1 MKESYVLKRRNGEAC
16 GYVMARDKEV
26 RVRLPNEKGTAKM
39 AVIYADQTQTLEGML
54 DGLERTYP
62 AAGSRLLG
70 AYVCSGGRLLMDT
83 GEAARRAFERA
94 EEACQSAQRPE
105 GKRKDGARRGCA
117 DARAP
122 PNRRRYNRGGGAQM
136 AAAAL
141 HAGSEVCKRR
151 MEGQSRGG
159 ALKTVRFAA
168 LLCRRPI
175 SRM

>member
-26 RVRLPNEKGTAKM
+26 RVRLPNEKRTAKM

-62 AAGSRLLG
+62 AAGTIFSAGFKAVPMTDKLNRLLG

-105 GKRKDGARRGCA
+105 GKRKDARGEDVRTHARRQTEGDTIEAAECRWPPPPCMPGARYV
-117 DARAP
+117 
-122 PNRRRYNRGGGAQM
+122 NGAWKVSQ
-136 AAAAL
+136 
-141 HAGSEVCKRR
+141 
-151 MEGQSRGG
+151 G
-159 ALKTVRFAA
+159 AVR
-168 LLCRRPI
+168 
-175 SRM
+175 

>member
-26 RVRLPNEKGTAKM
+26 RVRLPNEKRTAKM

-94 EEACQSAQRPE
+94 EEACQSAQRTDGE
-105 GKRKDGARRGCA
+105 RKDARGEDARTHARRQTEGDTIEAAERRWPPPPCMPGARYANGA
-117 DARAP
+117 WKVSQGAAR
-122 PNRRRYNRGGGAQM
+122 
-136 AAAAL
+136 
-141 HAGSEVCKRR
+141 
-151 MEGQSRGG
+151 
-159 ALKTVRFAA
+159 
-168 LLCRRPI
+168 
-175 SRM
+175 

>member
-105 GKRKDGARRGCA
+105 GKRKDARGRTRAAKPKEIQSWRRSA
-117 DARAP
+117 DG
-122 PNRRRYNRGGGAQM
+122 RRRPACRERGM
-136 AAAAL
+136 
-141 HAGSEVCKRR
+141 
-151 MEGQSRGG
+151 
-159 ALKTVRFAA
+159 
-168 LLCRRPI
+168 
-175 SRM
+175 

>member
-70 AYVCSGGRLLMDT
+70 AY
-83 GEAARRAFERA
+83 ERA

-105 GKRKDGARRGCA
+105 GKRKDARGEDARTHARRQTEGDTIEAAERRWPPPPCMPGARYVNGA
-117 DARAP
+117 WKVSQGAAR
-122 PNRRRYNRGGGAQM
+122 
-136 AAAAL
+136 
-141 HAGSEVCKRR
+141 
-151 MEGQSRGG
+151 
-159 ALKTVRFAA
+159 
-168 LLCRRPI
+168 
-175 SRM
+175 

>member
-1 MKESYVLKRRNGEAC
+1 MTCFLDLHVHTDASDDGRS
-16 GYVMARDKEV
+16 
-26 RVRLPNEKGTAKM
+26 
-39 AVIYADQTQTLEGML
+39 TL
-54 DGLERTYP
+54 
-62 AAGSRLLG
+62 
-70 AYVCSGGRLLMDT
+70 
-83 GEAARRAFERA
+83 
-94 EEACQSAQRPE
+94 
-105 GKRKDGARRGCA
+105 
-117 DARAP
+117 
-122 PNRRRYNRGGGAQM
+122 AQM

>member
-70 AYVCSGGRLLMDT
+70 AYVCSDGRLLMDT

-105 GKRKDGARRGCA
+105 GKRKDARGE
-117 DARAP
+117 DARTQAGEAC
-122 PNRRRYNRGGGAQM
+122 RHVADEVLAVQALEVAAWRGGVLAV
-136 AAAAL
+136 
-141 HAGSEVCKRR
+141 HPYK
-151 MEGQSRGG
+151 EG
-159 ALKTVRFAA
+159 
-168 LLCRRPI
+168 
-175 SRM
+175 

>member
-54 DGLERTYP
+54 DGMERTYP

-83 GEAARRAFERA
+83 GEAARRASGGHRSGPIAAVAGAAMLLGTF
-94 EEACQSAQRPE
+94 SA
-105 GKRKDGARRGCA
+105 GLDYASMAIGTIAA
-117 DARAP
+117 VVYVMS
-122 PNRRRYNRGGGAQM
+122 NRW
-136 AAAAL
+136 
-141 HAGSEVCKRR
+141 
-151 MEGQSRGG
+151 
-159 ALKTVRFAA
+159 
-168 LLCRRPI
+168 
-175 SRM
+175 

>member
-105 GKRKDGARRGCA
+105 GKRKDARGEDARTHAGHQAEGDTIEAAERRWPPPPCMPGARYVNGA
-117 DARAP
+117 WKVSQGAAR
-122 PNRRRYNRGGGAQM
+122 
-136 AAAAL
+136 
-141 HAGSEVCKRR
+141 
-151 MEGQSRGG
+151 
-159 ALKTVRFAA
+159 
-168 LLCRRPI
+168 
-175 SRM
+175 

>member
-1 MKESYVLKRRNGEAC
+1 MKESYVLKRRNREAC

-105 GKRKDGARRGCA
+105 GEKKMRAERMRGRT
-117 DARAP
+117 RAAKP
-122 PNRRRYNRGGGAQM
+122 KEIQSRRRSADGR
-136 AAAAL
+136 
-141 HAGSEVCKRR
+141 
-151 MEGQSRGG
+151 
-159 ALKTVRFAA
+159 
-168 LLCRRPI
+168 RRPAC
-175 SRM
+175 RERGM

>member
-16 GYVMARDKEV
+16 GYIMARDKEV

-94 EEACQSAQRPE
+94 EEACQSAQSPE
-105 GKRKDGARRGCA
+105 GKRKDARRQTEGNTIEAAERRWPPPPCMPGARYVNGA
-117 DARAP
+117 WKVSQGAAR
-122 PNRRRYNRGGGAQM
+122 
-136 AAAAL
+136 
-141 HAGSEVCKRR
+141 
-151 MEGQSRGG
+151 
-159 ALKTVRFAA
+159 
-168 LLCRRPI
+168 
-175 SRM
+175 

>member
-39 AVIYADQTQTLEGML
+39 AVIYADQTQTLEGIL

-94 EEACQSAQRPE
+94 EEARQSVQRSGRE
-105 GKRKDGARRGCA
+105 RKDVQGEDAETHARRQTEGDTIGTAERRWPPPPCMPGA
-117 DARAP
+117 MYVNGAWKVSQGAAR
-122 PNRRRYNRGGGAQM
+122 
-136 AAAAL
+136 
-141 HAGSEVCKRR
+141 
-151 MEGQSRGG
+151 
-159 ALKTVRFAA
+159 
-168 LLCRRPI
+168 
-175 SRM
+175 

>member
-39 AVIYADQTQTLEGML
+39 AVIYADQTQTLEGRL
-54 DGLERTYP
+54 DGMERTYP

-94 EEACQSAQRPE
+94 EEARQSAQRPE
-105 GKRKDGARRGCA
+105 GERKDARTHAGHQAEGDTIGAAERRWPPPPCMPGARYVNGA
-117 DARAP
+117 WKVSQGAAR
-122 PNRRRYNRGGGAQM
+122 
-136 AAAAL
+136 
-141 HAGSEVCKRR
+141 
-151 MEGQSRGG
+151 
-159 ALKTVRFAA
+159 
-168 LLCRRPI
+168 
-175 SRM
+175 

>member
-54 DGLERTYP
+54 DGMERTYP
-62 AAGSRLLG
+62 ATGSRLLG

-94 EEACQSAQRPE
+94 EEARQSAQRPE
-105 GKRKDGARRGCA
+105 GERKDARTHAGHQAEGDTIGAAERRWPPPPCMPGARYVNGA
-117 DARAP
+117 WKVSQGAAR
-122 PNRRRYNRGGGAQM
+122 
-136 AAAAL
+136 
-141 HAGSEVCKRR
+141 
-151 MEGQSRGG
+151 
-159 ALKTVRFAA
+159 
-168 LLCRRPI
+168 
-175 SRM
+175 

>member
-1 MKESYVLKRRNGEAC
+1 
-16 GYVMARDKEV
+16 MARDKEV

-39 AVIYADQTQTLEGML
+39 AVIYADQTQMIEGKL
-54 DGLERTYP
+54 DGMERTYP

-94 EEACQSAQRPE
+94 EEARQSAQRAE
-105 GKRKDGARRGCA
+105 GERKDARGE
-117 DARAP
+117 DARTHERRQTEGDTIGRRSADG
-122 PNRRRYNRGGGAQM
+122 RRRPVCRG
-136 AAAAL
+136 
-141 HAGSEVCKRR
+141 EVCKRR

>member
-26 RVRLPNEKGTAKM
+26 RVRLPNENGTAKM

-54 DGLERTYP
+54 DGMERAYP

-94 EEACQSAQRPE
+94 EEACQPAQRPE
-105 GKRKDGARRGCA
+105 GEGQDACGE
-117 DARAP
+117 DARAHTRRQNEENTIEAAERRWP
-122 PNRRRYNRGGGAQM
+122 PPPCMPGARYVNGAWRINQE
-136 AAAAL
+136 AA
-141 HAGSEVCKRR
+141 R
-151 MEGQSRGG
+151 
-159 ALKTVRFAA
+159 
-168 LLCRRPI
+168 
-175 SRM
+175 

>member
-16 GYVMARDKEV
+16 GYVMARNKEV

-39 AVIYADQTQTLEGML
+39 AVIYSDQTQTLEGML
-54 DGLERTYP
+54 DGIERTYP

-83 GEAARRAFERA
+83 GETARRAFGRA
-94 EEACQSAQRPE
+94 EEARQSAQRPE
-105 GKRKDGARRGCA
+105 GERRDARGEDAKTHARRQT
-117 DARAP
+117 
-122 PNRRRYNRGGGAQM
+122 GG
-136 AAAAL
+136 
-141 HAGSEVCKRR
+141 EVCKRR

>member
-94 EEACQSAQRPE
+94 EEACQSAQRPGGE
-105 GKRKDGARRGCA
+105 RKDARGE
-117 DARAP
+117 DARTHAR
-122 PNRRRYNRGGGAQM
+122 PNRRRYNRGGGEQM

>member
-39 AVIYADQTQTLEGML
+39 AVIYVDQTQTIEGML

-94 EEACQSAQRPE
+94 EEVRQSAQRPE
-105 GKRKDGARRGCA
+105 GKRKDAWTHARRQTEGDTIGAAERRWPPPPCMPGARYVNGA
-117 DARAP
+117 WKVSQGAAR
-122 PNRRRYNRGGGAQM
+122 
-136 AAAAL
+136 
-141 HAGSEVCKRR
+141 
-151 MEGQSRGG
+151 
-159 ALKTVRFAA
+159 
-168 LLCRRPI
+168 
-175 SRM
+175 